1 MLKHKKIVLFCVA
14 VVLVLFTLT
23 FFTAVHWTIFLL
35 LFLVWLGLTAW
46 GSFDIRLNYFTK
58 AYSSKPNSTTKEIA
72 LTFDDGPHEMTE
84 KVLDLLKKFN
94 VKATFFC
101 IGKQIEN
108 NPELFKRII
117 SDGHLIGN
125 HSYSH
130 SENFGFFSSQKV
142 VDEITKTNKLVEQLS
157 GIKMNFFR
165 PPFGVTN
172 PMISKAVSE
181 TKHLVVGWN
190 IRSLDTVYED
200 ENTIF
205 ERVKNKIKP
214 GGIILLHDTSQK
226 SVNVLERLLLFLKS
240 ENYSIVAVDELL
252 NLSAYEN

>member
-14 VVLVLFTLT
+14 VVLVLFTFT
-23 FFTAVHWTIFLL
+23 FFTAVHWIFFLL
-35 LFLVWLGLTAW
+35 LFLIWLGLTTW

-58 AYSSKPNSTTKEIA
+58 AYCSKPNYISKEIA

-84 KVLDLLKKFN
+84 KVLDLLKLFN

-108 NPELFKRII
+108 NPQLFKRII
-117 SDGHLIGN
+117 SEGHLVGN
-125 HSYSH
+125 HSFSH
-130 SENFGFFSSQKV
+130 SENFGFFSSQNV
-142 VDEITKTNKLVEQLS
+142 LDEILTTNKLVQQLS
-157 GIKMNFFR
+157 GLNMKLFR

-172 PMISKAVSE
+172 PMIAKAISV
-181 TKHLVVGWN
+181 TKHHVIGWN

-240 ENYSIVAVDELL
+240 ENYSIVSVDKLL

>member
-23 FFTAVHWTIFLL
+23 FFTAVHWTFFLL
-35 LFLVWLGLTAW
+35 LFLVWLGLTTW

-108 NPELFKRII
+108 SPELFKRII
-117 SDGHLIGN
+117 DEGHLVGN

-142 VDEITKTNKLVEQLS
+142 VDEIIATNKLVHKLS
-157 GIKMNFFR
+157 GLKMNFFR

-172 PMISKAVSE
+172 PMIAKAVST
-181 TKHLVVGWN
+181 TKHHVIGWN
-190 IRSLDTVYED
+190 IRSLDTVYEN

-205 ERVKNKIKP
+205 KRVKSKIKP